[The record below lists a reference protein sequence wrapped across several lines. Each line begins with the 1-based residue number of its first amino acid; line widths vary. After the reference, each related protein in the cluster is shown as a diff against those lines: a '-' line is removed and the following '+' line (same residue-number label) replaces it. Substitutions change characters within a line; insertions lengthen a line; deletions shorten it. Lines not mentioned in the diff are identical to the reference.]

1 MSRSCSG
8 LPGTM
13 KDPLLLVKNDMD
25 FQLNSGIKGGYLGK
39 THSEKPF
46 VSADFKTVEFERL
59 ESVGTHFGRIFI
71 AASII
76 ASSSCQNCLEDNLYE
91 AFDATA
97 FSLLAS

>member
-8 LPGTM
+8 LPETI

-25 FQLNSGIKGGYLGK
+25 CQLNSGIKSGYLGK

-46 VSADFKTVEFERL
+46 ASADFKTIEFESL
-59 ESVGTHFGRIFI
+59 ASVGTRFGRIFI

-76 ASSSCQNCLEDNLYE
+76 ASSSCQNCLEDNLYVVLYAI
-91 AFDATA
+91 AFGL
-97 FSLLAS
+97 FAS